1 MLDSRH
7 PALIWLI
14 WPSLSLL
21 EKLSFLALCIL
32 GVYWLF
38 LAATVVRFRS
48 TAPVQENL
56 VRIRKRVRN
65 LQQAT
70 VAAFCLFGFVLSA
83 GLHSGPF
90 RLRWQRIL
98 RSSDFSLR
106 PVVCREQSGCSR
118 FALKS
123 VAAPLSKRACEVGVT
138 SLDTP
143 SPCRVSV
150 GLGQLPSRN
159 E

>member
-14 WPSLSLL
+14 WPYLSLL

-83 GLHSGPF
+83 GLQF
-90 RLRWQRIL
+90 AYFTIEN
-98 RSSDFSLR
+98 SSI
-106 PVVCREQSGCSR
+106 P
-118 FALKS
+118 
-123 VAAPLSKRACEVGVT
+123 
-138 SLDTP
+138 
-143 SPCRVSV
+143 V
-150 GLGQLPSRN
+150 GLLVVRNFQVHFAFAGNVFFVLLIFHFVQWFVANRAGALGLPSN
-159 E
+159 P